1 MTHYRENPPL
11 VPREVTI
18 RKMEQEKRRV
28 EQQKQMNHRQ
38 VSHAEN
44 AWNQTISASKDVDI
58 REALNQVGQSDVSL
72 PETLTRLHGT
82 WVHNQK

>member
-11 VPREVTI
+11 VAREVTI

-28 EQQKQMNHRQ
+28 EQQRQMNSRQ
-38 VSHAEN
+38 VSRAEN
-44 AWNQTISASKDVDI
+44 AWNQTMSASKDVDM
-58 REALNQVGQSDVSL
+58 RDALTQVRQSEVSL

>member
-1 MTHYRENPPL
+1 MTQYRENPPL
-11 VPREVTI
+11 VPQEVTI

-28 EQQKQMNHRQ
+28 ERQKQMKHRQ

-44 AWNQTISASKDVDI
+44 EWNQTMSASKDVDM
-58 REALNQVGQSDVSL
+58 RDALTQVRQSEVSL

>member
-1 MTHYRENPPL
+1 MTHYRDETL
-11 VPREVTI
+11 VPREITI

-28 EQQKQMNHRQ
+28 EQHQQMNHRQ

-44 AWNQTISASKDVDI
+44 AWNQTMSASKDVDM
-58 REALNQVGQSDVSL
+58 RDALTQVRQSDVSL

-82 WVHNQK
+82 WIHNQK

>member
-1 MTHYRENPPL
+1 MTHYRDETL

-44 AWNQTISASKDVDI
+44 AWNQTMSAVDMTD
-58 REALNQVGQSDVSL
+58 ALTQVRQSDVSL

>member
-1 MTHYRENPPL
+1 MTHYKDETL
-11 VPREVTI
+11 VPQEVTI
-18 RKMEQEKRRV
+18 RRMERDKCRV

-58 REALNQVGQSDVSL
+58 RDALTQVRQSDVTL
-72 PETLTRLHGT
+72 PEALTRLHGT

>member
-1 MTHYRENPPL
+1 MTHHLENQTL

-28 EQQKQMNHRQ
+28 EQQRQMNHRQ

-44 AWNQTISASKDVDI
+44 AWNQTMSAVDM
-58 REALNQVGQSDVSL
+58 RDALTQVRKSDVTHHEDL
-72 PETLTRLHGT
+72 LRLHGT
-82 WVHNQK
+82 WLHNKK